1 MPSEDASGAAVYQKL
16 GLVVRAMGLVIV
28 AWSFYWMWTVPL
40 DFGDIP
46 LGPMALAGLGFGMME
61 YEFALFLL
69 GRRGWPYDD

>member
-1 MPSEDASGAAVYQKL
+1 
-16 GLVVRAMGLVIV
+16 MGLVIV